1 MSYPVDLGRCLYHAT
16 DSQLQLH
23 FSPIAHFTRSNS
35 SQHLEIPTDTR
46 LWPKQPSIWITEAPE
61 LEIRLSISVHSCL
74 ELVTATFIGDL
85 AENICH
91 SKVRI
96 SIHGSFLSLA
106 LTPSQVWSDLGFNIA
121 FKRHDDTKDTD
132 SSRVHY
138 IKFGL
143 CRDTKA
149 TNSARGR
156 PIPNVLRNPPNAHAP
171 PDVPAISLAA
181 IDVCAEYGYP
191 HRGQNGCSPTY
202 QHRRQTSQLEW
213 IFPRTEC
220 RWPMHMDSFEVAGFP
235 LAPHEHGTSSVRQ
248 NTFFPSHGM
257 GSPSSQYDSND
268 NSSEVML
275 RLIDFGLRKLIVSP
289 KARDRQIKIVGED
302 TLKSLSDLAPAVFSQ
317 GYREVSLIF
326 YPMRRTEL

>member
-1 MSYPVDLGRCLYHAT
+1 MA
-16 DSQLQLH
+16 Q
-23 FSPIAHFTRSNS
+23 
-35 SQHLEIPTDTR
+35 
-46 LWPKQPSIWITEAPE
+46 
-61 LEIRLSISVHSCL
+61 
-74 ELVTATFIGDL
+74 ATFDL
-85 AENICH
+85 DHRGSRTGNSPLHQRALMLGACDGY
-91 SKVRI
+91 
-96 SIHGSFLSLA
+96 IHLRPRRKHMSLQGTELNPWIFFKLA
-106 LTPSQVWSDLGFNIA
+106 LTPSQIWSDLGFSIA

-149 TNSARGR
+149 TNSERGR
-156 PIPNVLRNPPNAHAP
+156 PLPNVLRNPPNAHAP

-202 QHRRQTSQLEW
+202 QHHRQTSQLEW

-257 GSPSSQYDSND
+257 ESPSSQYDSND